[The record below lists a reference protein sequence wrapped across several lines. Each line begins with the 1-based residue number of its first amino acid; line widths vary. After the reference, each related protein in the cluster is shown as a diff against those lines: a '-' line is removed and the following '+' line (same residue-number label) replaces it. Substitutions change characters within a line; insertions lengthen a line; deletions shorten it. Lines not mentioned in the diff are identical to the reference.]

1 MAQVTLDQRR
11 LEQLR
16 RQLYGKEQSFK
27 KPSAQHKS
35 SSSKQTASFTAKPDQ
50 QTAGPISIK
59 EVSYLRT
66 DLLKIAALATLAI
79 AAQAGLYIATQ
90 MKLMHLGF

>member
-16 RQLYGKEQSFK
+16 RQLYGKEQGEK
-27 KPSAQHKS
+27 KSGSKAKS
-35 SSSKQTASFTAKPDQ
+35 QETLKLDSRLLTLDSSKKEPVNHQ
-50 QTAGPISIK
+50 

-66 DLLKIAALATLAI
+66 DLLKIAILAALAI

-90 MKLMHLGF
+90 MKLIHLGL

>member
-16 RQLYGKEQSFK
+16 RQLYGKEQSQK
-27 KPSAQHKS
+27 KGAGSHSKSTDKNTLRFEAKTEHRTSTPVSQH
-35 SSSKQTASFTAKPDQ
+35 
-50 QTAGPISIK
+50 

-66 DLLKIAALATLAI
+66 DLLKILILAALAI
-79 AAQAGLYIATQ
+79 AVQAGLYLATQ
-90 MKLMHLGF
+90 MKLIHLGF

>member
-16 RQLYGKEQSFK
+16 RQLYGKEQSQK
-27 KPSAQHKS
+27 RSSGSHPKPLDKNTLSFDAKVEHKTSA
-35 SSSKQTASFTAKPDQ
+35 
-50 QTAGPISIK
+50 PINHH

-66 DLLKIAALATLAI
+66 DLLKIAILASLAI
-79 AAQAGLYIATQ
+79 GAQAGLFIATQ
-90 MKLMHLGF
+90 MKLIHLGF